1 MKTKKPV
8 IYIMANQTNGTIYIG
23 VTFDLSRRI
32 FEHKNGHGSE
42 FVKKYRC
49 TLLVWYQFFE
59 LMIDAIS
66 FEKSLKKKLRKSKIK
81 LIETMNPDWNDLY
94 ENVYHQ

>member
-8 IYIMANQTNGTIYIG
+8 VYVMASQTNGTLYIG
-23 VTFDLSRRI
+23 VTSDLSRRI
-32 FEHKNGHGSE
+32 FEHKSGIGSE
-42 FVKKYRC
+42 FVKKYKC

-59 LMIDAIS
+59 LMVDAIS
-66 FEKSLKKKLRKSKIK
+66 FEKKLKKKIRSSKIK
-81 LIETMNPDWNDLY
+81 LIETMNPFWNDLY